1 MATKIRPVSTRR
13 GENPRIEEKQDKTTR
28 IRPISTRRG
37 ENPRIMARVMNDE
50 TEHLYLEYNFGR
62 YKAYDPKTGREVI
75 KQDRRKEALN
85 HFLWQKV
92 GRDDDKKNHN
102 EETLRVCEKIRW
114 EREQELLEDKHGHR
128 LKSRMKINL
137 IEVLQAYEEAF
148 SLEMRYAIRSFRRFI
163 AESEEYSRFRNKLE
177 PQYFSASLIADYVT
191 YLESHCK
198 GSGATTFYKR
208 FKRAITRI
216 AAKEKLD
223 IGKAFT
229 DEDGRTIKAKNA
241 GEAQK
246 EILTPEEIQ
255 RIADTQ
261 AEGIDEEVRRA
272 FIFSCLTGLRWSDV
286 KALTFGNI
294 DLKSGVINFV
304 QKKTK
309 GRVKQ
314 EITPAVAAL
323 LGNKLGMNKQ
333 QRVFRLPATNTDGN
347 YHLDKV
353 VKAAGIEKHITW
365 HCARHSFCT
374 LSATVAAEEGIDSKT
389 LQNCMG
395 HKDMNMTQHYIHESD
410 KQRKRLLEAVQ
421 GKIRIV

>member
-1 MATKIRPVSTRR
+1 MAS
-13 GENPRIEEKQDKTTR
+13 R
-28 IRPISTRRG
+28 IRRISTRRG
-37 ENPRIMARVMNDE
+37 ENPRIMARIMNDE

-75 KQDRRKEALN
+75 KQDRRKESL
-85 HFLWQKV
+85 HRFLWQKT
-92 GRDDDKKNHN
+92 GGDDKKKEHN
-102 EETLRVCEKIRW
+102 EKTLRLCEKIRW
-114 EREQELLEDKHGHR
+114 ECEEALLEDKQGHR
-128 LKSRMKINL
+128 LESRMKVNL
-137 IEVLQAYEEAF
+137 VAVLQAYEKAF
-148 SLEMRYAIRSFRRFI
+148 SLEIRYAIRSFFRFI
-163 AESEEYSRFRNKLE
+163 NETEYSRFKNNLE
-177 PQYFSASLIADYVT
+177 PHYFSASMIADYVA
-191 YLESHCK
+191 YLESNCK
-198 GSGATTFYKR
+198 GSGAITFYKR

-223 IGKAFT
+223 IVKAFT
-229 DEDGRTIKAKNA
+229 DAEGRTIKAKNA
-241 GEAQK
+241 GEAMK

-255 RIADTQ
+255 CIADTQ
-261 AEGIDEEVRRA
+261 AEGIDEEVRVA
-272 FIFSCLTGLRWSDV
+272 FLFSCLTGLRWSDV

-294 DLKSGVINFV
+294 DLKSGVINFL

-323 LGNKLGMNKQ
+323 LGNKLSMSKA
-333 QRVFRLPATNTDGN
+333 QRVFKLPKTNTDGN

-353 VKAAGIEKHITW
+353 VKAAGIDKHITW

-374 LSATVAAEEGIDSKT
+374 LSATVAAEEGIDTKT
-389 LQNCMG
+389 LQECMG

-421 GKIRIV
+421 SKIRIG

>member
-1 MATKIRPVSTRR
+1 MLKKKDKMAS
-13 GENPRIEEKQDKTTR
+13 R
-28 IRPISTRRG
+28 IRRISTRRG
-37 ENPRIMARVMNDE
+37 ENPRIMARILNDG

-62 YKAYDPKTGREVI
+62 YKALDKKTGREVV

-92 GRDDDKKNHN
+92 GRDDEKKTHN
-102 EETLRVCEKIRW
+102 EEAMRVCEEIRW

-128 LKSRMKINL
+128 LKSRMKVNL
-137 IEVLQAYEEAF
+137 IAVLQAYEKAF
-148 SLEMRYAIRSFRRFI
+148 SLELRYAIRSFFRFI
-163 AESEEYSRFRNKLE
+163 EETEYNRFKKNLE
-177 PQYFSASLIADYVT
+177 PQYFSASMVADYVT
-191 YLESHCK
+191 YLESKCK
-198 GSGATTFYKR
+198 GSGAITFYKR

-223 IGKAFT
+223 IVKAFT
-229 DEDGRTIKAKNA
+229 DAEGRTIKAKNA
-241 GEAQK
+241 GEAMK

-294 DLKSGVINFV
+294 DLKSGVINFL

-323 LGNKLGMNKQ
+323 LGNKLSMSKA
-333 QRVFRLPATNTDGN
+333 QRVFKLPKTNTDGN

-374 LSATVAAEEGIDSKT
+374 LSATVAAEEGIDTKT
-389 LQNCMG
+389 LQECMG

-421 GKIRIV
+421 NKIRIG